1 MQYPKLHRYL
11 ELIIRVGRRIRQR
24 IATRKS
30 DTGIRKSISEGK
42 QMNENIKARLT
53 FAVTLMVS
61 ATLCISVLGMVGA
74 FLIGLWSKEVDNA
87 EIFKLLSPAF
97 QTIIGGFIGLLA
109 GVKLSHD
116 EDDVPL
122 CKKKD

>member
-1 MQYPKLHRYL
+1 MWIGRLRPYL
-11 ELIIRVGRRIRQR
+11 ERLARVGRYIRQSF
-24 IATRKS
+24 ATRK
-30 DTGIRKSISEGK
+30 DHGKSEEK
-42 QMNENIKARLT
+42 VNDNIKARLT

-61 ATLCISVLGMVGA
+61 ATLCLSVIGMVSA
-74 FLIGLWSKEVDNA
+74 FLLGLWSKEVDNS

-116 EDDVPL
+116 EEIKHGP
-122 CKKKD
+122 

>member
-1 MQYPKLHRYL
+1 
-11 ELIIRVGRRIRQR
+11 
-24 IATRKS
+24 
-30 DTGIRKSISEGK
+30 
-42 QMNENIKARLT
+42 MNDNIKARLT

-74 FLIGLWSKEVDNA
+74 FLIGLWSKEVDNS

-109 GVKLSHD
+109 DVKLSHD
-116 EDDVPL
+116 EDELP